1 MNKSILKIDLYDST
15 IGYDPLVGSGK
26 INIKN
31 ICLKDFD
38 LLINNHNDNNNKSDQ
53 NENKKK
59 DSRASEA
66 NKEIEIPIELVSKK
80 GESVGRVVLY
90 VFRKLKSEL
99 EKDIKISEDTP
110 FTTEQDMKLKETYH
124 GGILK
129 IRCITAHNLKSV
141 EMMGKQV
148 GDTRRILFLFF

>member
-99 EKDIKISEDTP
+99 EKDLKIS
-110 FTTEQDMKLKETYH
+110 
-124 GGILK
+124 
-129 IRCITAHNLKSV
+129 
-141 EMMGKQV
+141 
-148 GDTRRILFLFF
+148 